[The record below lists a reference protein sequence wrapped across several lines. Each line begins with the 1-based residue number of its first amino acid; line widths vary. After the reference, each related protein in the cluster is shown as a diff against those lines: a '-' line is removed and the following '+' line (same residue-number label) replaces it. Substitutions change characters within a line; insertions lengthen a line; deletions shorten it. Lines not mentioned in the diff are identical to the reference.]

1 MHLGCHSD
9 LSLNSKHAL
18 IIQYNGIWFVPIEI
32 QRCNLNEIAQ
42 FAAPHLLGLGHQDA
56 VCLVDFSEPIPV
68 NLGNLFTRNFAALP
82 SRAHFDLQSQHGR
95 YEFAHARFAGQKV
108 ETKQKGDTKRG
119 HKKGHPLSVFGG
131 QNLPT
136 DPIEFKYCK
145 LNKSR

>member
-108 ETKQKGDTKRG
+108 ETKQKGDTKRDT
-119 HKKGHPLSVFGG
+119 HSLCSVARIC
-131 QNLPT
+131 PR
-136 DPIEFKYCK
+136 IR
-145 LNKSR
+145 LNSNTVNSINHVRYIP